1 LFPNVP
7 SSHPF
12 LLQKRWATVSPISA
26 TLLKSLSAASISK
39 VACVKILSEVASEA
53 SLSYGSQT
61 DSVLLV
67 SDFNNMKT
75 KAVSTKPT
83 LQYHY

>member
-1 LFPNVP
+1 MFQVLIHSFYRNAG
-7 SSHPF
+7 
-12 LLQKRWATVSPISA
+12 ATVSPIPFA
-26 TLLKSLSAASISK
+26 TLLKSLSAASISNL